1 LTMET
6 PSTRQIPLESIARLG
21 DEMPRRR
28 ASAWRYFRR
37 NWLAVFGLVVLT
49 LMILTSVAA
58 PLVVPFDP
66 DQISYEFLAPPS
78 PEHPLGTDD
87 VGRDVLSRLIY
98 ASRVSLTVGFA
109 VSLLAVLLG
118 SIVGSTAGYYGGRT
132 DSLISGGINVLL
144 SIPLI
149 PLAMVLGAFLKTNLL
164 FVVLILGFLSWTG
177 VARVIRAE
185 FLSLKER
192 EFVMAARLIGVSDL
206 RIIGRHILPNVVAV
220 VIVAATLQVATAILA
235 ESALS
240 YLGYGIQ
247 PPTASWGNMLQ
258 NAQRFFRINPM
269 LAIYP
274 GILISLTVICI
285 NFVGDGLR
293 DALDPRLRSP

>member
-1 LTMET
+1 LTLRQN
-6 PSTRQIPLESIARLG
+6 STGQVPVEDVACL
-21 DEMPRRR
+21 DEGMPRRR
-28 ASAWRYFRR
+28 ASAWRYFARD
-37 NWLAVFGLVVLT
+37 WLAVFGLVVLA
-49 LMILTSVAA
+49 LMVLAAVAA

-66 DQISYEFLAPPS
+66 DAISYEFLAPPS
-78 PEHPLGTDD
+78 PGHPLGTDD

-98 ASRVSLTVGFA
+98 ASRVSLTVGIS
-109 VSLLAVLLG
+109 VSILAVILG
-118 SIVGSTAGYYGGRT
+118 SIAGSVAGFYGGRT
-132 DSLISGGINVLL
+132 DSLVSGGINVLL
-144 SIPLI
+144 SIPLL

-164 FVVLILGFLSWTG
+164 FIVLILGFLSWTSM
-177 VARVIRAE
+177 ARVIRAE

-192 EFVMAARLIGVSDL
+192 DFIMAARLIGVSDL
-206 RIIGRHILPNVVAV
+206 RIIGRHILPNVAAV
-220 VIVAATLQVATAILA
+220 IIVAATLQVAAAILA

-258 NAQRFFRINPM
+258 NAQRFFRTHPM

-293 DALDPRLRSP
+293 DALDPQLRTR

>member
-1 LTMET
+1 M
-6 PSTRQIPLESIARLG
+6 
-21 DEMPRRR
+21 
-28 ASAWRYFRR
+28 
-37 NWLAVFGLVVLT
+37 
-49 LMILTSVAA
+49 
-58 PLVVPFDP
+58 
-66 DQISYEFLAPPS
+66 
-78 PEHPLGTDD
+78 
-87 VGRDVLSRLIY
+87 
-98 ASRVSLTVGFA
+98 
-109 VSLLAVLLG
+109 
-118 SIVGSTAGYYGGRT
+118 
-132 DSLISGGINVLL
+132 SGGINVLL

-149 PLAMVLGAFLKTNLL
+149 PMAMVLGAFLTTNLL
-164 FVVLILGFLSWTG
+164 FVVLILGLLSWTG

-206 RIIGRHILPNVVAV
+206 RIISRHILPNVMAV
-220 VIVAATLQVATAILA
+220 VIVAATLMVATAILA

-285 NFVGDGLR
+285 NFVGDGMR
-293 DALDPRLRSP
+293 DALDPRLRN

>member
-1 LTMET
+1 MTDQ
-6 PSTRQIPLESIARLG
+6 STTGERVARL
-21 DEMPRRR
+21 EEALPRRR
-28 ASAWRYFRR
+28 PSAWYYFRG
-37 NWLAVFGLVVLT
+37 NLLAVAGLVVLVA
-49 LMILTSVAA
+49 MIAVAIAA
-58 PLVVPFDP
+58 PLVTRYDP
-66 DQISYEFLAPPS
+66 DEISYEFLAPPS
-78 PEHPLGTDD
+78 REHLLGTDD
-87 VGRDVLSRLIY
+87 VGRDVVSRLIY
-98 ASRVSLTVGFA
+98 ASRVSLSVGFA
-109 VSLLAVLLG
+109 VSFLAVFLG
-118 SIVGSTAGYYGGRT
+118 SLVGSIAGYYGGRT
-132 DSLISGGINVLL
+132 DSVVSGGINVLL

-149 PLAMVLGAFLKTNLL
+149 PMAMVLGAFLTTNLL
-164 FVVLILGFLSWTG
+164 FVVLILGLLSWTG

-192 EFVMAARLIGVSDL
+192 EFVMAARLIGVSDF
-206 RIIGRHILPNVVAV
+206 RIIRRHILPNVMAV
-220 VIVAATLQVATAILA
+220 VIVAATLMVATAILA

-274 GILISLTVICI
+274 GILISITVICI

-293 DALDPRLRSP
+293 DALDPRLRS

>member
-1 LTMET
+1 MET

>member
-1 LTMET
+1 L
-6 PSTRQIPLESIARLG
+6 
-21 DEMPRRR
+21 
-28 ASAWRYFRR
+28 
-37 NWLAVFGLVVLT
+37 LAVFGLVVLV
-49 LMILTSVAA
+49 LMVVAAVAA

-66 DQISYEFLAPPS
+66 DAISYEFLAPPS

-98 ASRVSLTVGFA
+98 ASRISLTVGIS
-109 VSLLAVLLG
+109 VSVLAVILG
-118 SIVGSTAGYYGGRT
+118 SIAGSIAGFYGGRT
-132 DSLISGGINVLL
+132 DSLVSGGINVLL

-164 FVVLILGFLSWTG
+164 FVVLILGFLSWTS

-192 EFVMAARLIGVSDL
+192 DFIMAARLIGVSDV

-220 VIVAATLQVATAILA
+220 VIVAATLQVAAAILA

-258 NAQRFFRINPM
+258 NAQRFFRTDPM

-293 DALDPRLRSP
+293 DALDPQLRTR

>member
-1 LTMET
+1 
-6 PSTRQIPLESIARLG
+6 
-21 DEMPRRR
+21 
-28 ASAWRYFRR
+28 
-37 NWLAVFGLVVLT
+37 
-49 LMILTSVAA
+49 
-58 PLVVPFDP
+58 
-66 DQISYEFLAPPS
+66 
-78 PEHPLGTDD
+78 
-87 VGRDVLSRLIY
+87 VGRDVVSRLIY
-98 ASRVSLTVGFA
+98 ASRVSLSVGFA
-109 VSLLAVLLG
+109 VSVLAVLLG
-118 SIVGSTAGYYGGRT
+118 SIVGAIAGYYGGRT
-132 DSLISGGINVLL
+132 DSLVSGGINVML

-149 PLAMVLGAFLKTNLL
+149 PMAMVLGAFLKTNLL
-164 FVVLILGFLSWTG
+164 FVVLILGLLSWTG

-192 EFVMAARLIGVSDL
+192 EFVMAAHLIGVSDL
-206 RIIGRHILPNVVAV
+206 RIISRHILPNVAAV
-220 VIVAATLQVATAILA
+220 IIVAATLMVATAILA

-258 NAQRFFRINPM
+258 NAQRFFRTNPM

-293 DALDPRLRSP
+293 DALDPRLRN